1 MERLNAGRSIVR
13 SAREAKARCPIIG
26 VRPDPTAPPGP
37 TRVPLMFEHIE
48 PFAGDPILSLN
59 EDFQKDPR
67 SNKINLSIGIY
78 FDDAGRIPVLDCV
91 RQAEARL
98 LEKGG
103 AKPYLPIEGD
113 PHFRHAV
120 QVLLLGADSK
130 ALAEGRVATL
140 QTVGSSSALKVG
152 ADFIKR
158 WFPESGVW
166 VSDPTWDN
174 HRSMF
179 EGAGIKVSTYPY
191 YDPETGGLKFDAMR
205 AALSDLP
212 PRSVVLMHACCHNPT
227 GVDLTATQWE
237 ALIPVLKERELL
249 PFLDIAYQ
257 GYGDGIEEDAF
268 AIRVLADAGVPFFVA
283 NSFSKSMSLYGERA
297 GGLSVVCPTAAEARL
312 ALGQLKATVRRN
324 YSSPAI
330 HAGAVVAT
338 VLGDA
343 ALHAS
348 WVSDVNAMR
357 ERIKA
362 MRKSLHAVLS
372 AKVPGRSFNYFL
384 TQRGMFS
391 YTGLSAAQV
400 DRLREEFGVYL
411 IRSGRMCVAGLN
423 TRNVEA
429 TASAIAA
436 VI

>member
-1 MERLNAGRSIVR
+1 
-13 SAREAKARCPIIG
+13 
-26 VRPDPTAPPGP
+26 
-37 TRVPLMFEHIE
+37 MFEHIE

-67 SNKINLSIGIY
+67 PRKINLSIGIY
-78 FDDAGRIPVLDCV
+78 FDDEGRIPVLDCV
-91 RQAEARL
+91 KKAEAQL
-98 LEKGG
+98 LDKGG
-103 AKPYLPIEGD
+103 AKPYLPIEGNAD
-113 PHFRHAV
+113 FRRGVQTLLFGAGSRAV
-120 QVLLLGADSK
+120 
-130 ALAEGRVATL
+130 AEGRVATL

-152 ADFIKR
+152 ADFIRR

-191 YDPETGGLKFDAMR
+191 YDAATGGLRFDAML
-205 AALSDLP
+205 ATLSELP
-212 PRSVVLMHACCHNPT
+212 ARSVVLLHACCHNPT
-227 GVDLTATQWE
+227 GVDLTQAQWE
-237 ALIPVLKERELL
+237 TLIPILQQRQLL

-268 AIRVLADAGVPFFVA
+268 AIRALADAGVPFFCA

-297 GGLSVVCPTAAEARL
+297 GGLSLCAPSAAEAQL

-324 YSSPAI
+324 YSSPSI
-330 HAGAVVAT
+330 HAGGVVAT
-338 VLGDA
+338 VLDTP
-343 ALHAS
+343 ALHAA
-348 WVSDVNAMR
+348 WVADVNAMR
-357 ERIKA
+357 TRIKL
-362 MRKSLHAVLS
+362 MRTTLHGVLG
-372 AKVPGRSFNYFL
+372 AKVPDRDFGYFL

-391 YTGLSAAQV
+391 YTGLSATQV

-429 TASAIAA
+429 TANAIAA
-436 VI
+436 VL